1 MDGIFSRKD
10 SQVKEFP
17 VHYMKVLNMSDEIYK
32 AISLDTLLPE
42 TLPGVA
48 LFVKYN
54 TNYVLYKASDMP
66 FTEKDKARLIGRNI
80 RELHV
85 YSGELSEYNQYVEAN
100 LPILLQ
106 DVALSPKK
114 RKEIMCQA
122 SINYVQEVF
131 NIPSKEIKKN
141 MGRSKA
147 IIRHILND
155 KLEEASLFETLT
167 GLVDHSSYT
176 YVHSVQVCAYTISLH
191 AQTMK
196 LTEDELIEIGVG
208 ALFHD
213 YGKIYIPLDILDKP
227 DKLTNIEFDKIKKHC
242 DYGYDMLKMH
252 SVLDSL
258 SLNILKHHHEKV
270 NGEGYPEGLKGDEI
284 SKSAKIAAIAD
295 VYSALTTTRPYRRAL
310 DRESALDI
318 MYASME
324 GSFDV
329 YYLSGFAAMLS
340 I

>member
-1 MDGIFSRKD
+1 
-10 SQVKEFP
+10 
-17 VHYMKVLNMSDEIYK
+17 MSDDIYK

-48 LFVKYN
+48 LFVKHN

-66 FTEKDKARLIGRNI
+66 FTEKDKARLIDRNT

-85 YSGELSEYNQYVEAN
+85 YSGELSDYNQYVEAN
-100 LPILLQ
+100 LPTLLQ
-106 DVALSPKK
+106 DVSLPPKK
-114 RKEIMCQA
+114 RQEILCQA

-155 KLEEASLFETLT
+155 KLEETSLFETLA

-191 AQTMK
+191 AQIMK
-196 LTEDELIEIGVG
+196 LTEEELIDIGVG

-227 DKLTNIEFDKIKKHC
+227 DKLTHSEFDKIKKHC

-252 SVLDSL
+252 NVLDQL

-270 NGEGYPEGLKGDEI
+270 NGKGYPEGLKGHEI
-284 SKSAKIAAIAD
+284 SKNSKIAAIAD
-295 VYSALTTTRPYRRAL
+295 VYSALTTTRPYRQAL

-318 MYASME
+318 MCTSME

-329 YYLSGFAAMLS
+329 YYLSSFAAMLS
-340 I
+340 G